1 MKVIKAISVILLPF
15 FVACESDEK
24 KFVRAERECYQKN
37 SMDQLDG
44 SLFGYSYDDV
54 DSVSIKIQRGGK
66 IIADYRDAL
75 PKKYFDSLRHQ
86 RYYTIKKNILLTD
99 TLMVKTANEPT
110 KKIYGF
116 SYAVKPHFTM
126 MNRDFGCEF
135 SSFVIDGELVNEST
149 LSLVNKS
156 AK

>member
-1 MKVIKAISVILLPF
+1 MKLIKAISVILLPF

-24 KFVRAERECYQKN
+24 KFARAERECSQKN
-37 SMDQLDG
+37 SVDQLDV
-44 SLFGYSYDDV
+44 SLFGYSYDDA
-54 DSVSIKIQRGGK
+54 DSVSIKIQRDGK
-66 IIADYRDAL
+66 IIADYKDAL

-99 TLMVKTANEPT
+99 TLMVKIAKEPIR
-110 KKIYGF
+110 KIYGF

-135 SSFVIDGELVNEST
+135 NSFVMDGEIVNEST
-149 LSLVNKS
+149 VRVVNKS